1 MKSVNSLQ
9 RARYAPG
16 VALSIVLGAAGFFGL
31 AQPTW
36 AQSSLE
42 ARLQKVEAQEE
53 ISNLLVEY
61 GHDLD
66 TGDFVAYSN
75 LFARDGTWT
84 DCVPPLHSCPGGI
97 GWAKGPAGILA
108 MMQRTIG
115 GRARRAYDPQHARS
129 FHLDTNFYIQVH
141 GDRATATSK
150 WTFFVRS
157 KDNKLV
163 PQLSGYY
170 DDVLI
175 REDGKWKFLER
186 VALHSI
192 PNPTPSGK

>member
-1 MKSVNSLQ
+1 MKSVGSR
-9 RARYAPG
+9 RAGSAIG
-16 VALSIVLGAAGFFGL
+16 AVVSIAAGATGFLGY
-31 AQPTW
+31 AQPTS

-42 ARLQKVEAQEE
+42 ARLQKVEAYEE

-66 TGDFVAYSN
+66 TGNFVAYSN
-75 LFARDGTWT
+75 LFATNGTWT
-84 DCVPPLHSCPGGI
+84 DCVPPLHECPGGI
-97 GWAKGPAGILA
+97 GWAQGPAGILA
-108 MMQRTIG
+108 MMQKAIG
-115 GRARRAYDPQHARS
+115 RRARPYDPEHIRS

-141 GDRATATSK
+141 GDRATASSK
-150 WTFFVRS
+150 WTFFSRS

-170 DDVLI
+170 DDVLV
-175 REDGKWKFLER
+175 REDGKWKFLQR

-192 PNPTPSGK
+192 PNPTVSGK